1 MTLQESH
8 DKMVEQLATLL
19 SQMIYGHH
27 SPTRMQ
33 VLTALS
39 VLREAIPL
47 AATPPAQGIV
57 RPTVEYIDTLTKEVM
72 PPARAESLSP
82 IVDAI
87 RGGNDDSK

>member
-1 MTLQESH
+1 MSQLQESH

-27 SPTRMQ
+27 SPTRLQ
-33 VLTALS
+33 VLNALH

-47 AATPPAQGIV
+47 AATPPK
-57 RPTVEYIDTLTKEVM
+57 PLTVEYVDTLTKRVM
-72 PPARAESLSP
+72 PLEPSAKSLSP

-87 RGGNDDSK
+87 RGGKDDSK